1 MPKYLTGALLVCV
14 LCWLLIKIRAS
25 NHRLARLFGDFDL
38 ARVQKYLEALTES
51 TEPSAHVIFED
62 MDGSK
67 RFVQFRRD
75 GGGEG
80 NTLTCH
86 FPRAPWSQ
94 PYIEPLHTVL
104 ARRKLAA
111 TEVAAQPGRAGSGVI
126 VVQGLRAKEAA
137 RLTDAIF
144 RTVFGHP
151 SLRVRVWGKGLK
163 GVHSD

>member
-1 MPKYLTGALLVCV
+1 MATYVTATLLVGA

-25 NHRLARLFGDFDL
+25 NRLARLFGDFDL

-51 TEPSAHVIFED
+51 TEPTAHVIFED

-75 GGGEG
+75 GSGEG
-80 NTLTCH
+80 NTLTCQ

-94 PYIEPLHTVL
+94 AYIGPLHTVL

-111 TEVAAQPGRAGSGVI
+111 TEVASPPGRTGSGFI
-126 VVQGLRAKEAA
+126 VVQGLRAGEAA

-151 SLRVRVWGKGLK
+151 SLRVRVWGRGLK
-163 GVHSD
+163 GLQSD